1 MQYAMP
7 TGQAMR
13 GNFWS
18 WTDGNFATIS
28 SRPVTISAAAQAT
41 FEWSHQYMSFY
52 PNDKLYLLG
61 KTLTATSWDTLVKLS
76 GPSFNS
82 TGAGTTTPGTFVDTT
97 VFLPT
102 SWVGSQAVFRFVANS
117 GFGPDV
123 FFDNLVVE
131 AIPTCPAPIGSIL
144 TGTISTT
151 SVGVNWTHVSGT
163 PAGSNVKWGPAG
175 FWTGTGT
182 GANGTTAWN
191 VTKPYTITGLTAGSS
206 YDVYIRDSCSATDKS
221 SWAGPYA
228 VTTALCPP
236 ANQCTSTMYMKDSWG
251 DGWNGGVI
259 TAQQKISGNWV
270 NVKSFTFTTGSA
282 ATDSVRFCAG
292 DSVRMMVT
300 SAGAYPGEMGF
311 DLVGPFGDTLSTLP
325 YNSTL
330 VSGAAWNSFVAQC
343 SPCAVPV
350 GVNASGNTTC
360 TSTTVTWTA
369 PSSAASS
376 KLEYGVTGFT
386 PGSGTLLTGI
396 TGGTTNLTGLTPNTT
411 YQVYVQSVCSSGTSS
426 WSSPATVT
434 TANAPQPTVTATY
447 SVLSLN
453 PVTIQFTATAG
464 NATSVNWTFSNGGTA
479 TGASTVQTFGTN
491 GPASAVVTATNDC
504 GSANTTL
511 NFTVGMGENALAT
524 LRVFPNPTS
533 GLVRIE
539 FPMLVGGEA
548 EVRVISVAGTQLA
561 VQRGLFSAGTQSI
574 DLDLRGLASGM
585 YLLEV
590 QTEDA
595 VGVQRLVIER

>member
-1 MQYAMP
+1 
-7 TGQAMR
+7 
-13 GNFWS
+13 
-18 WTDGNFATIS
+18 
-28 SRPVTISAAAQAT
+28 
-41 FEWSHQYMSFY
+41 
-52 PNDKLYLLG
+52 
-61 KTLTATSWDTLVKLS
+61 
-76 GPSFNS
+76 
-82 TGAGTTTPGTFVDTT
+82 
-97 VFLPT
+97 
-102 SWVGSQAVFRFVANS
+102 
-117 GFGPDV
+117 
-123 FFDNLVVE
+123 
-131 AIPTCPAPIGSIL
+131 
-144 TGTISTT
+144 
-151 SVGVNWTHVSGT
+151 
-163 PAGSNVKWGPAG
+163 
-175 FWTGTGT
+175 
-182 GANGTTAWN
+182 
-191 VTKPYTITGLTAGSS
+191 
-206 YDVYIRDSCSATDKS
+206 
-221 SWAGPYA
+221 
-228 VTTALCPP
+228 
-236 ANQCTSTMYMKDSWG
+236 MYMKDSWG

-561 VQRGLFSAGTQSI
+561 VQRGLFSAGTQSV
-574 DLDLRGLASGM
+574 DLDLRELASGM